1 CLRRQRGRVPA
12 LRRAG
17 AGARQRGERHRRPQD
32 AAHGRGGRGVAAR
45 RLVLAGR
52 PPGVLPAVNLSY
64 SPEEERFRSDLRSW
78 LEDNPPGP
86 EPARLDEWVAY
97 GKTWQRRLWE
107 AGWCGIAWPA
117 DYGGRGASLIQQI
130 IFQEEMARAKAPL
143 LINLAGL
150 TMGGPVLIAH
160 GTDAQ
165 KRRHLQTILTADE
178 IWCQGFSEP
187 NAGSDLA
194 ALRTRAVLDGDH
206 FVVTGQKVWTSFA
219 RYADWCMALVRTN
232 PDAPKHKGI
241 TFLLVDMHSPGVTVR
256 PLRQISGDED
266 FNEVFFDDVRVPRAN
281 VIGEIDAGWDI
292 AITCLMH
299 ERQTLTFSR
308 QLQSSGAPT
317 DMLGGARPGGAGR
330 DPLARQALAAIFVDA
345 HAMRYTA
352 YRNLTKAL
360 RGEVPGPEG
369 SVEKLFWSEMDK
381 RQTDTALALLGPHGQ
396 LLEGSAHSVDA
407 GRWPHLFLYSRGR
420 TIAAGTSEGPR
431 NNIAERVLRLPRA

>member
-1 CLRRQRGRVPA
+1 
-12 LRRAG
+12 
-17 AGARQRGERHRRPQD
+17 
-32 AAHGRGGRGVAAR
+32 
-45 RLVLAGR
+45 
-52 PPGVLPAVNLSY
+52 VNLSY
-64 SPEEERFRSDLRSW
+64 TPEEERFRAELRAW
-78 LEDNPPGP
+78 LAANPAGP
-86 EPARLDEWVAY
+86 EPERLDDWVAY

-117 DYGGRGASLIQQI
+117 EYGGRGASLIQQI

-150 TMGGPVLIAH
+150 TMGGPVLVAH

-165 KRRHLQTILTADE
+165 KRRHLQKILAADE

-194 ALRTRAVLDGDH
+194 ALRTRAVLDGDD

-281 VIGEIDAGWDI
+281 VAARSTRDGTSRSRAS
-292 AITCLMH
+292 CR
-299 ERQTLTFSR
+299 RQTLTFSR
-308 QLQSSGAPT
+308 QLQSSVALD
-317 DMLGGARPGGAGR
+317 DMLATARRRTAAG
-330 DPLARQALAAIFVDA
+330 DPLARQALAAIVVDA

-352 YRNLTKAL
+352 YRNLTRAL

-369 SVEKLFWSEMDK
+369 SIEKLFWSEMYQ
-381 RQTDTALALLGPHGQ
+381 RQTETALALLGPHA
-396 LLEGSAHSVDA
+396 LLEQGSPHAVDD
-407 GRWPHLFLYSRGR
+407 GRWPHLFLYARGR
-420 TIAAGTSEGPR
+420 TIAAGTSEVQR
-431 NNIAERVLRLPRA
+431 NIIAERVLRLPRGR

>member
-1 CLRRQRGRVPA
+1 M
-12 LRRAG
+12 
-17 AGARQRGERHRRPQD
+17 
-32 AAHGRGGRGVAAR
+32 
-45 RLVLAGR
+45 
-52 PPGVLPAVNLSY
+52 NLSY
-64 SPEEERFRSDLRSW
+64 TADEERFRAELRAW
-78 LEDNPPGP
+78 LMANPAGP
-86 EPARLDEWVAY
+86 EPERLDDWVAH
-97 GKTWQRRLWE
+97 GKAWQKKLYE

-117 DYGGRGASLIQQI
+117 EYGGRGASLIQQI
-130 IFQEEMARAKAPL
+130 IFQEEIARAQAPL
-143 LINLAGL
+143 PINLAGL

-160 GTDAQ
+160 GTEAQ
-165 KRRHLQTILTADE
+165 KRRHLQRILAADE

-187 NAGSDLA
+187 GAGSDLA
-194 ALRTRAVLDGDH
+194 ALRTRAMLDGDH

-241 TFLLVDMHSPGVTVR
+241 TFLLVDMHSLGVSVR

-281 VIGEIDAGWDI
+281 VIGTIDAGWDI

-308 QLQSSGAPT
+308 QLQSAVALT
-317 DMLGGARPGGAGR
+317 DMLDMACQRGLSR
-330 DPLARQALAAIFVDA
+330 DPLVRQALASAVVDS

-352 YRNLTKAL
+352 YRNLTRAL

-369 SVEKLFWSEMDK
+369 SIEKLFWSEMYQ
-381 RQTDTALALLGPHGQ
+381 RQLETSVGLLGQHGI
-396 LLEGSAHSVDA
+396 LLKGSRHAVDD

-420 TIAAGTSEGPR
+420 TIAAGTSEVQR
-431 NNIAERVLRLPRA
+431 NIIAERVLRLPRGS